1 MTAYILD
8 RIERQLDTL
17 SRSEADVG
25 RWVLEHPRQ
34 VIDQSIGELAVAA
47 GVSEPTIIRFS
58 RSVGV
63 SGFRELKTRLI
74 ANLQRPE
81 SYLHHDVDAQDSA
94 IDAAG
99 KVLERSIWALVELRE
114 QIPKQPIEAAVE
126 AMAAARQLVF
136 SGLGASG
143 IVAEDACHKF
153 FRLGIPCS
161 SAVDSQTIL
170 QRAAIARAGD
180 VHVAISHTG
189 QWPDLVRA
197 MALARRNGATVIA
210 LTDPLAPLAEQASL
224 VIACHPP
231 EDTNLFTP
239 MCSRLAQLALLDV
252 LQVALAL
259 ARGEAAQAALRRSK
273 DVLRYWG

>member
-8 RIERQLDTL
+8 RIEGQLDTL

-25 RWVLEHPRQ
+25 RWVLEHPRR

-153 FRLGIPCS
+153 SGWGSPAPAPWIHRPFCSAPPLPGPVMSMSRYPIPVSGRIWC
-161 SAVDSQTIL
+161 
-170 QRAAIARAGD
+170 GP
-180 VHVAISHTG
+180 
-189 QWPDLVRA
+189 WPWPS
-197 MALARRNGATVIA
+197 GT
-210 LTDPLAPLAEQASL
+210 APL
-224 VIACHPP
+224 
-231 EDTNLFTP
+231 
-239 MCSRLAQLALLDV
+239 
-252 LQVALAL
+252 
-259 ARGEAAQAALRRSK
+259 
-273 DVLRYWG
+273 

>member
-8 RIERQLDTL
+8 RIEGQLDTL

-81 SYLHHDVDAQDSA
+81 SYLHHNVDAQDSA

-170 QRAAIARAGD
+170 QRAAIAGAGD

-197 MALARRNGATVIA
+197 MALARRHGATVIA
-210 LTDPLAPLAEQASL
+210 LTDPRAPLAEQASL
-224 VIACHPP
+224 VIECHAP

-273 DVLRYWG
+273 DVLRY

>member
-170 QRAAIARAGD
+170 QRAAIAGAGD

-197 MALARRNGATVIA
+197 MALARRHGATVIA
-210 LTDPLAPLAEQASL
+210 LTDPQAPLAEQASL
-224 VIACHPP
+224 VIECHAP

-273 DVLRYWG
+273 DVLRY

>member
-8 RIERQLDTL
+8 RIEGQLDTL

-161 SAVDSQTIL
+161 SAVDSQPIL
-170 QRAAIARAGD
+170 QRAAIAGAGD
-180 VHVAISHTG
+180 VHVAISQTG

-197 MALARRNGATVIA
+197 MALARRHGATVIA
-210 LTDPLAPLAEQASL
+210 LTGPRAPLAEQASL
-224 VIACHPP
+224 VIECHAP

-273 DVLRYWG
+273 DVLRY

>member
-8 RIERQLDTL
+8 RIEGQLDTL

-34 VIDQSIGELAVAA
+34 VIDQSISELAVVA

-114 QIPKQPIEAAVE
+114 QIPKQPLEAAVE
-126 AMAAARQLVF
+126 AMATARQLVF

-161 SAVDSQTIL
+161 STVDSQTIL
-170 QRAAIARAGD
+170 QRAAIAGVGD

-210 LTDPLAPLAEQASL
+210 LTDPRAPLAEQASL
-224 VIACHPP
+224 VIECHPP
-231 EDTNLFTP
+231 EDTNLYTP
-239 MCSRLAQLALLDV
+239 MCSRLAQLALLDA

-259 ARGEAAQAALRRSK
+259 ARGEAAEVALSRSK
-273 DVLRYWG
+273 DVLRYR